1 MEFSIW
7 ENLLLGLIV
16 LGVIF
21 WMKPG
26 IKFSLQKSK
35 NAESDWMGLFIPIA
49 GVVLFI
55 VFLMAIV

>member
-7 ENLLLGLIV
+7 ENLLLGLMV

-26 IKFSLQKSK
+26 IKNSFQVSK
-35 NAESDWMGLFIPIA
+35 NAKSDWMGVLMPISC
-49 GVVLFI
+49 VIMFI
-55 VFLMAIV
+55 VFLIAMV